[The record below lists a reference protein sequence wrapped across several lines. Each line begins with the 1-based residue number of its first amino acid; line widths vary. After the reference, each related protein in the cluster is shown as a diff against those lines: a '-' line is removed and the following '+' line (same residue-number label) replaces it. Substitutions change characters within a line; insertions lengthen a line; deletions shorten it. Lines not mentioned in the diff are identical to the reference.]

1 MPSESI
7 NSRQQ
12 QHAPHDWRNIRLIAP
27 KRPGYGASD
36 MRPAH
41 SVSNYAKDI
50 TQLADYLDTLV
61 SFERTMMFLM
71 RKTSVLI
78 PHLGRIVIK
87 ALKRDPDMYLE
98 RFGKELCE
106 PDKQVFETEEHRK
119 IFRET
124 FANIM
129 PENVEGFLD
138 SYFTPLYTWDFDPGD
153 IQVPVQLWHG
163 IQDQRSSGYLFG

>member
-1 MPSESI
+1 
-7 NSRQQ
+7 
-12 QHAPHDWRNIRLIAP
+12 
-27 KRPGYGASD
+27 
-36 MRPAH
+36 
-41 SVSNYAKDI
+41 
-50 TQLADYLDTLV
+50 
-61 SFERTMMFLM
+61 
-71 RKTSVLI
+71 
-78 PHLGRIVIK
+78 
-87 ALKRDPDMYLE
+87 MYLE

-138 SYFTPLYTWDFDPGD
+138 SYFTPLHTWDFDPGD

-163 IQDQRSSGYLFG
+163 IQDQRSSVQFAQKLAATIPVSDLHFIEKGGHFIFNTHWEQMLDTLLDS